1 MTFDGSPISESD
13 LLAWVEGDLAP
24 ERRREVD
31 RAIGA
36 DAALRRTLEGMS
48 ADRAALRALG
58 AERSLAPDGLVE
70 RALFMAQREALLD
83 DADPVVAR
91 IRPMIRRRFAV
102 AAALVACF
110 GGAWFAINGAGMG
123 SKRLRAPADIQV
135 GENFASLTDHA
146 APAEPASDSRSAPGT
161 SVAAARP
168 DADAIADSQAAPRTR
183 EAVESMLPLSHVM
196 AAIEAAESDPSR
208 SFVSL
213 EVLEGQPR
221 PVSRGRDAQPGR
233 MSPASYSDAL
243 LLAQLNRV
251 NVSVRARDPEAVERA
266 IRAYGSR
273 VNRDVRLASQVQ
285 PDGSIRYAI
294 ETDRDEAEL
303 RLLLA
308 ALRNACDECT
318 RTTMFDASLLPS
330 QCSVT
335 GAPALSPA
343 RPGGSQ
349 RVSVPVIIQRIS
361 E

>member
-1 MTFDGSPISESD
+1 
-13 LLAWVEGDLAP
+13 
-24 ERRREVD
+24 
-31 RAIGA
+31 
-36 DAALRRTLEGMS
+36 MS

-58 AERSLAPDGLVE
+58 AERSRAPDGLVE

-110 GGAWFAINGAGMG
+110 GGTWFAINGAGMG
-123 SKRLRAPADIQV
+123 AKRLRAPAEIQV

-146 APAEPASDSRSAPGT
+146 APAEPTLDIRAAAGSSI
-161 SVAAARP
+161 AAARP
-168 DADAIADSQAAPRTR
+168 DADALALAEFQAAPRTR

-251 NVSVRARDPEAVERA
+251 NVSVRARDPESVERA

-273 VNRDVRLASQVQ
+273 VNRDVRLTSQVQ

-349 RVSVPVIIQRIS
+349 RVSVPVTIQRIS